1 MLRLTPSAMPFI
13 LPEESFSFKGIRIIE
28 KVINGIGC
36 LLGQEG
42 ILPDRKTLVFVH
54 GAGSSNRMWI
64 PQIQSL
70 AAKNNTVA
78 MNLPGHGLGER
89 KGETTI
95 PAYASSVIDLVDEL
109 GLKKVVLAGL
119 SMGGAITQECAWSY
133 PDRFS
138 AIILISTGAR
148 LKVLPQLFDIVQNHF
163 NAYIDFLPQFAF
175 AKATSQEIIAP
186 ILEEARKCPA
196 NVVYG
201 DFQACVNFD
210 FTARVKEINL
220 PCLILSG
227 SEDKLTPPKLQD
239 YLHEQIAGS
248 KLIRVQNAGHI
259 LNIEKPR
266 EVNEAIEEFIESLP
280 LA

>member
-1 MLRLTPSAMPFI
+1 MT
-13 LPEESFSFKGIRIIE
+13 E

-36 LLGQEG
+36 LLGQDG
-42 ILPDRKTLVFVH
+42 IIPNRKTICFVH
-54 GAGSSNRMWI
+54 GAGSSHRMWVSQMQ
-64 PQIQSL
+64 PL
-70 AAKNNTVA
+70 MGKYNTVA
-78 MNLPGHGLGER
+78 INLPGHGLGER

-95 PAYASSVIDLVDEL
+95 PAYSSSVIDLMDGL

-119 SMGGAITQECAWSY
+119 SMGGAIAQECAWSY

-138 AIILISTGAR
+138 AIILFSTGAR

-163 NAYIDFLPQFAF
+163 NAYIEFLPQFAF
-175 AKATSQEIIAP
+175 AKTTPQQIIVSL
-186 ILEEARKCPA
+186 LEEARKCPA

-210 FTARVKEINL
+210 FTARAKEINQ
-220 PCLILSG
+220 PCLIFSG
-227 SEDKLTPPKLQD
+227 AEDRLTPPMLQD

-248 KLIRVQNAGHI
+248 KLIRIQNAGHI
-259 LNIEKPR
+259 LNIEKPM
-266 EVNEAIEEFIESLP
+266 EVNRAIEEFVDSLP